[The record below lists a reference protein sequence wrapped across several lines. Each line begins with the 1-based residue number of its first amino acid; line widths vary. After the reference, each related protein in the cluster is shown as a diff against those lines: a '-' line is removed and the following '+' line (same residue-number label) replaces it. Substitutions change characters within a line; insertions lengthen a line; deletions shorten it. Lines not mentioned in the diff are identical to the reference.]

1 MMPTLVADAL
11 VAVLLLATIAYA
23 WRLDRRLATLKQEKA
38 ALGELMADF
47 TQAATKADQGL
58 KALRAAASDMGR
70 DVEGLVAK
78 GQGLRDDLS
87 FLIERGEPL
96 ADRLADSVRARSVPP
111 VAAPPAPSAPLP
123 TRDRLA
129 RGSREEPRLT
139 PTPPA
144 GNNREPR
151 NEIERELLKALAA
164 LR

>member
-1 MMPTLVADAL
+1 MMTTMLLDGL

-47 TQAATKADQGL
+47 TQAASKADQGL
-58 KALRAAASDMGR
+58 KALKAAAADMGR

-96 ADRLADSVRARSVPP
+96 ADRLADTVRARA
-111 VAAPPAPSAPLP
+111 AAPVPSAPP
-123 TRDRLA
+123 PSAPQPA
-129 RGSREEPRLT
+129 RERALRGLREEPRLS
-139 PTPPA
+139 TPPA
-144 GNNREPR
+144 AAGNREPR

>member
-1 MMPTLVADAL
+1 MMPTIILDGL
-11 VAVLLLATIAYA
+11 IAVLLLATIAYA
-23 WRLDRRLATLKQEKA
+23 WRLDRRLAALKQEKA

-47 TQAATKADQGL
+47 TQAATRADQGL
-58 KALRAAASDMGR
+58 KALKAAAADMGR

-96 ADRLADSVRARSVPP
+96 ADRLADSVRTRS
-111 VAAPPAPSAPLP
+111 APAPAPAP
-123 TRDRLA
+123 VQPPPQRERPS
-129 RGSREEPRLT
+129 RVGREEPRLSAT
-139 PTPPA
+139 ASATSS
-144 GNNREPR
+144 REPR

>member
-1 MMPTLVADAL
+1 MTTIMLDGL
-11 VAVLLLATIAYA
+11 VAVLLLATIVFA

-58 KALRAAASDMGR
+58 KALKAAAADMGR

-96 ADRLADSVRARSVPP
+96 ADRLADAVRARS
-111 VAAPPAPSAPLP
+111 APPPSTPAPPQPAPQP
-123 TRDRLA
+123 A
-129 RGSREEPRLT
+129 RERSLRSLREEPRL
-139 PTPPA
+139 PPLPSTTA
-144 GNNREPR
+144 DREPR

>member
-1 MMPTLVADAL
+1 MMTTIMLDGL
-11 VAVLLLATIAYA
+11 VAVLLVATIIYA

-47 TQAATKADQGL
+47 TQAATKADHGL
-58 KALRAAASDMGR
+58 KALKAAAADMGR

-96 ADRLADSVRARSVPP
+96 ADRLADSVRARS
-111 VAAPPAPSAPLP
+111 APPTPPPTPQPAPQP
-123 TRDRLA
+123 A
-129 RGSREEPRLT
+129 RERSLRGLREEPRLSPSPST
-139 PTPPA
+139 TA
-144 GNNREPR
+144 DREPR

>member
-1 MMPTLVADAL
+1 MMTTIMLDGL
-11 VAVLLLATIAYA
+11 VAVLLLATIVYA

-47 TQAATKADQGL
+47 THAATKADQGL
-58 KALRAAASDMGR
+58 KALKAAAADMGR

-96 ADRLADSVRARSVPP
+96 ADRLADTVRARS
-111 VAAPPAPSAPLP
+111 APPATPAPPQP
-123 TRDRLA
+123 TPQPVRERSL
-129 RGSREEPRLT
+129 RGMREEPRLSSLPSAT
-139 PTPPA
+139 TD
-144 GNNREPR
+144 REPR